1 MLKKLFIT
9 SLVLIS
15 FTTVTSAQTQPKVSV
30 QLWSV
35 KNELKADFNATIT
48 ALAAMG
54 FDAVELAGEFG
65 QYHDT
70 PSAMAEFIT
79 SKGMTISGAHIG
91 WDALKSDEF
100 EKTVAFYQAAKVDS
114 LTISWDTRAFDPNTV
129 QQTID
134 DLIHFNK
141 KLTILGFKFGYH
153 NHAQEFD
160 VYENHTMWDQI
171 ANSTP
176 NSVVMQLDAGWAYVA
191 GESPASVVLRHP
203 GRTDSI
209 HYKASLR
216 DSEKHVESKKRTIIG
231 EDSINWEALIKANK
245 EVGGTRWLIVEQE
258 EYPEGLSPLEA
269 VALSKKGLDKLL

>member
-1 MLKKLFIT
+1 M
-9 SLVLIS
+9 S
-15 FTTVTSAQTQPKVSV
+15 FASAASTQTQPKVSV

-54 FDAVELAGEFG
+54 FDAVELAGEFA

-70 PSAMAEFIT
+70 PGAMAEYIA
-79 SKGMTISGAHIG
+79 SKGMSISGAHIG
-91 WDALKSDEF
+91 WDALKGDEF
-100 EKTVAFYQAAKVDS
+100 EKTVAFYQAANVDS
-114 LTISWDTRAFDPNTV
+114 LTISWDTRAFDPKTV

-134 DLIHFNK
+134 DLILFNK
-141 KLTILGFKFGYH
+141 KLAPLGFKFGYH
-153 NHAQEFD
+153 NHAQEFGA
-160 VYENHTMWDQI
+160 YENHTMWDQI

-191 GESPASVVLRHP
+191 GEYPESVVLRHP

-216 DSEKHVESKKRTIIG
+216 TSDKQAKSKKRTIIG
-231 EDSINWEALIKANK
+231 EDSINWKALIKANK

-258 EYPEGLSPLEA
+258 EYPEGLNPLEA
-269 VALSKKGLDKLL
+269 VALSKKGLDKLLLNKK